1 MRSVGM
7 YPRPVWTRRAAMRS
21 AIVYRLT
28 ISRSLLEYSQGRRTD
43 HTALKS
49 GGICRQYDD
58 MARFLCDW
66 VAALACEMAT
76 RRPQR
81 KAWSQFCLPVGQL
94 RLKTEAKTMYVSTR
108 EAISLVGIV
117 QHYAVFVILF
127 PDAAR
132 RDVRQSA
139 TTGSKR
145 NIVSFWRG
153 VFRLCGAAGLKASV
167 LAADC
172 TSAGS
177 ESGSACVSETRRGEL
192 GVCSRCDRVSI
203 E

>member
-7 YPRPVWTRRAAMRS
+7 YPRPVWTRRAAMPS

-94 RLKTEAKTMYVSTR
+94 RLKTEAKTRYVSTR
-108 EAISLVGIV
+108 EVIPLVALCNIMQCLSYYFLMRQG
-117 QHYAVFVILF
+117 AMS
-127 PDAAR
+127 AR
-132 RDVRQSA
+132 ARPP
-139 TTGSKR
+139 
-145 NIVSFWRG
+145 
-153 VFRLCGAAGLKASV
+153 GL
-167 LAADC
+167 
-172 TSAGS
+172 
-177 ESGSACVSETRRGEL
+177 SET
-192 GVCSRCDRVSI
+192 S
-203 E
+203 